1 MYNTVKIEKGFYN
14 LSGKTFSQALEAVD
28 PSENYSDE
36 ALRKADA
43 FERQLKRF
51 DIKVRGVNA
60 DKVDKFFQTAESA
73 LLFPEFVRRA
83 VESGLN
89 SGCLNK
95 ITAAVSVTD
104 GIDCRGIVLTDGAA
118 EAGGTTKTGE
128 ASSTDDKGYSKNVGV
143 GEALPESSI
152 TLTSAAIELK
162 KYGRLINAPYEVVR
176 QQRLD
181 VFAAAL
187 RAVGAKLAKAVEGA
201 AVAVLKA
208 KGTAVAM
215 SGSTFNYTELAAF
228 WGKFKTCDMNAVLCS
243 PATAAKILAFDEMN
257 KTVTSGA
264 GSTVT
269 PFGAEIVVS
278 PAVDDKTVIGLDR
291 TCALEMIR
299 GGEVTV
305 DVDKLIS
312 KLSDGASVAVN
323 VGFSVISA
331 DAVKCLTIGA

>member
-1 MYNTVKIEKGFYN
+1 MYNNVKIEKGFYN
-14 LSGKTFSQALEAVD
+14 LSGKTFSQALEAAD

-89 SGCLNK
+89 SGCLNR

-104 GIDCRGIVLTDGAA
+104 GIDCRGIVLTDGAKKYTETT
-118 EAGGTTKTGE
+118 EAGAE
-128 ASSTDDKGYSKNVGV
+128 
-143 GEALPESSI
+143 LPESSI
-152 TLTSAAIELK
+152 TLTSSAITLK

-187 RAVGAKLAKAVEGA
+187 RAVGAKLAKAIEGA
-201 AVAVLKA
+201 AVKA
-208 KGTAVAM
+208 LTENKTAEAM
-215 SGSTFNYTELAAF
+215 GGSTFNYAELASF
-228 WGKFKTCDMNAVLCS
+228 WGKFDSCDMNAVLCS

-312 KLSDGASVAVN
+312 KLSDGAAVAVN

-331 DAVKCLTIGA
+331 DAVKCLTIGS

>member
-1 MYNTVKIEKGFYN
+1 MYNTVKIEKGFYD
-14 LSGKTFSQALEAVD
+14 LSGKTFSQALEAID
-28 PSENYSDE
+28 PSENYTDE

-104 GIDCRGIVLTDGAA
+104 GIDCRGIVLDDGTS
-118 EAGGTTKTGE
+118 ETGDTNDTKKYTKT
-128 ASSTDDKGYSKNVGV
+128 VGA

-152 TLTSAAIELK
+152 TLTAAAIELK
-162 KYGRLINAPYEVVR
+162 KYGRLINAPYEVIR

-201 AVAVLKA
+201 AVTVLKS
-208 KGTAVAM
+208 KGAAVSMETNA
-215 SGSTFNYTELAAF
+215 TFDYSQLAVF
-228 WGKFKTCDMNAVLCS
+228 WGKFKSCDMNAILCS

-257 KTVTSGA
+257 KTVTTG
-264 GSTVT
+264 GGNTVT

-278 PAVDDKTVIGLDR
+278 PAVDDKTVIGLDK

-312 KLSDGASVAVN
+312 KLSDGAAVAVN

-331 DAVKCLTIGA
+331 DAVKTLAIA

>member
-14 LSGKTFSQALEAVD
+14 LSGKTFSQALEAAD

-89 SGCLNK
+89 SGCLNR

-104 GIDCRGIVLTDGAA
+104 GIDCRGIVLTDGAKKYTETT
-118 EAGGTTKTGE
+118 EAGAE
-128 ASSTDDKGYSKNVGV
+128 
-143 GEALPESSI
+143 LPESSI
-152 TLTSAAIELK
+152 TLTSSAITLK
-162 KYGRLINAPYEVVR
+162 KYGRLINAPYEVIR

-201 AVAVLKA
+201 AVAALKESGA
-208 KGTAVAM
+208 AVTLT
-215 SGSTFNYTELAAF
+215 GTFNYAMLASF
-228 WGKFKTCDMNAVLCS
+228 WGKFDSCDMNAVLCS

-312 KLSDGASVAVN
+312 KLSDGAAVAVN

-331 DAVKCLTIGA
+331 DAVKCLTIGS

>member
-1 MYNTVKIEKGFYN
+1 MYNSVKIEKGLYN
-14 LSGKTFSQALEAVD
+14 LSGKSFSQALEALD
-28 PSENYSDE
+28 PSENYTEE
-36 ALRKADA
+36 ALRKMDA

-60 DKVDKFFQTAESA
+60 DKVDKFFQSAESA
-73 LLFPEFVRRA
+73 LLLPEFVRRA

-89 SGCLNK
+89 SGCLNR

-104 GIDCRGIVLTDGAA
+104 GIDCRGIVLSDGA
-118 EAGGTTKTGE
+118 EQYTQT
-128 ASSTDDKGYSKNVGV
+128 VGV
-143 GEALPESSI
+143 GADLPESSI
-152 TLTSAAIELK
+152 TLTESAVALK

-187 RAVGAKLAKAVEGA
+187 KAVGTKLAKAIETSAVEALTADA
-201 AVAVLKA
+201 APE
-208 KGTAVAM
+208 AM
-215 SGSTFNYTELAAF
+215 SGGAFNYSELAAF
-228 WGKFKTCDMNAVLCS
+228 WGKFTDCDMNVILCS

-257 KTVTSGA
+257 KTVTTGM
-264 GSTVT
+264 GNTIT

-278 PAVDDKTVIGLDR
+278 SAVDDSTVIGLDKS
-291 TCALEMIR
+291 CALEMIR

-312 KLSDGASVAVN
+312 KMSDGTAVAVN

-331 DAVKCLTIGA
+331 SAVKMLTIA

>member
-1 MYNTVKIEKGFYN
+1 MYNTVKIEKGFYD

-28 PSENYSDE
+28 PSENYTDE

-104 GIDCRGIVLTDGAA
+104 GIDCRGIVLTDGTK
-118 EAGGTTKTGE
+118 EYSTTT
-128 ASSTDDKGYSKNVGV
+128 AVGA
-143 GEALPESSI
+143 ALPESSI
-152 TLTSAAIELK
+152 TLSSEVIALE
-162 KYGRLINAPYEVVR
+162 KYGRLINAPYEAVR

-187 RAVGAKLAKAVEGA
+187 RAVGAKLAKAIEGA
-201 AVAVLKA
+201 AVAALTEN
-208 KGTAVAM
+208 G
-215 SGSTFNYTELAAF
+215 GSVTGGSNFNYAALAAF
-228 WGKFKTCDMNAVLCS
+228 WGNFKSCDMNVILCS

-257 KTVTSGA
+257 KTVTSG
-264 GSTVT
+264 GGNTVT

-278 PAVDDKTVIGLDR
+278 PAVDDKTVIGLDK

-299 GGEVTV
+299 GGEVSV

-312 KLSDGASVAVN
+312 KLSDGAAVAVN

-331 DAVKCLTIGA
+331 DAVKTLTIA

>member
-28 PSENYSDE
+28 PSENYTDE

-60 DKVDKFFQTAESA
+60 DKVDKFFRTAESA

-104 GIDCRGIVLTDGAA
+104 GIDCRGIVLDDGES
-118 EAGGTTKTGE
+118 EADDTKDTKMYTK
-128 ASSTDDKGYSKNVGV
+128 AVGV
-143 GEALPESSI
+143 GSVLPESSI
-152 TLTSAAIELK
+152 TLTDNAIVLE
-162 KYGRLINAPYEVVR
+162 KYGRLINAPYEVIR

-187 RAVGAKLAKAVEGA
+187 RAVGAKLAKAIEGA

-208 KGTAVAM
+208 KGTAVTM
-215 SGSTFNYTELAAF
+215 SGSTFNYSELAAF
-228 WGKFKTCDMNAVLCS
+228 WGNFKSFDMNAVLCS

-257 KTVTSGA
+257 KTVTTG
-264 GSTVT
+264 GGNTVT
-269 PFGAEIVVS
+269 PFGTEIIAS
-278 PAVDDKTVIGLDR
+278 PAVDDNTVIGLDK

-312 KLSDGASVAVN
+312 KLSDGAAVAVN
-323 VGFSVISA
+323 AGFSVISA
-331 DAVKCLTIGA
+331 DAVKCLTISA

>member
-1 MYNTVKIEKGFYN
+1 M
-14 LSGKTFSQALEAVD
+14 
-28 PSENYSDE
+28 
-36 ALRKADA
+36 
-43 FERQLKRF
+43 
-51 DIKVRGVNA
+51 RGVNA

-104 GIDCRGIVLTDGAA
+104 GIDCRGIVLDDGES
-118 EAGGTTKTGE
+118 EADDTNDTKMYTK
-128 ASSTDDKGYSKNVGV
+128 AVGV
-143 GEALPESSI
+143 GSVLPESSI
-152 TLTSAAIELK
+152 TLTDNAIVLE
-162 KYGRLINAPYEVVR
+162 KYGRLINAPYEVIR

-187 RAVGAKLAKAVEGA
+187 RAVGAKLAKAIEGA
-201 AVAVLKA
+201 AVKVLTESGKS
-208 KGTAVAM
+208 VAM
-215 SGSTFNYTELAAF
+215 SGSTFNYSELAAF
-228 WGKFKTCDMNAVLCS
+228 WGNFKSCDMNAVLCS

-257 KTVTSGA
+257 KTVTTG
-264 GSTVT
+264 GGNTVT
-269 PFGAEIVVS
+269 PFGAEIIAS
-278 PAVDDKTVIGLDR
+278 PAVDDNTVIGLDK

-312 KLSDGASVAVN
+312 KLSDGAAVAVN

-331 DAVKCLTIGA
+331 DAVKCLAIGA

>member
-60 DKVDKFFQTAESA
+60 DKVDKFFRTAESA

-104 GIDCRGIVLTDGAA
+104 GIDCRGIVLDDGTS
-118 EAGGTTKTGE
+118 ETGDTNDTKKYTKT
-128 ASSTDDKGYSKNVGV
+128 VGA

-152 TLTSAAIELK
+152 TLTAAAIELK
-162 KYGRLINAPYEVVR
+162 KYGRLINAPYEVIR

-201 AVAVLKA
+201 AVTVLKA

-215 SGSTFNYTELAAF
+215 SGSTFNYSELAAF
-228 WGKFKTCDMNAVLCS
+228 WGNFKSCDMNAVLCS
-243 PATAAKILAFDEMN
+243 PAAAAKILAFDEMN

-264 GSTVT
+264 GNTVT

-278 PAVDDKTVIGLDR
+278 PAVDDNTIIGLDR

-312 KLSDGASVAVN
+312 KLSDGAAVAVN

>member
-1 MYNTVKIEKGFYN
+1 MYNNVKIEKGFYD
-14 LSGKTFSQALEAVD
+14 LSGKTFSQALEAAD
-28 PSENYSDE
+28 PSENYTDD

-104 GIDCRGIVLTDGAA
+104 GIDCRGIVLTDGTEEYSA
-118 EAGGTTKTGE
+118 TT
-128 ASSTDDKGYSKNVGV
+128 DVGA
-143 GEALPESSI
+143 ALPESDI
-152 TLTSAAIELK
+152 KLTDTAIKLE
-162 KYGRLINAPYEVVR
+162 KYGRLINAPYEVIR

-187 RAVGAKLAKAVEGA
+187 RAVGAKLAKAIEKA
-201 AVAVLKA
+201 AV
-208 KGTAVAM
+208 TALT
-215 SGSTFNYTELAAF
+215 GSADSVSMGGNTFNYAELAAF
-228 WGKFKTCDMNAVLCS
+228 WGKFTSSDMNVILCS
-243 PATAAKILAFDEMN
+243 PAAAAKILAFEEMN
-257 KTVTSGA
+257 KTVTTG
-264 GSTVT
+264 GGNTVT
-269 PFGAEIVVS
+269 PFGAEIIAS
-278 PAVDDKTVIGLDR
+278 SAVDDNTLIGLDK

-312 KLSDGASVAVN
+312 KLSDGAAVAVN